1 MMLIAFTTTA
11 VVKTKTT
18 EGATRTT
25 LV

>member
-1 MMLIAFTTTA
+1 MMLIAFTTTE

-18 EGATRTT
+18 EAATRTT